1 MHGLFLCN
9 LAKTLL
15 HTPLR
20 SSSKGRC
27 TPASPGTRSLSR
39 ITYLANGI
47 PYSFSKMITI
57 NQVTHNFGKKV
68 LFNKINCVIN
78 AHDRIAL
85 VGSNGSGKTTLLR
98 MLMGELDS
106 DGGSIDKAGYVSVG
120 YLPQDGISV
129 SGKTLF
135 MEAESAFG
143 DILELQKNLEKAE
156 EEMLEM
162 DTSADE
168 YYDLIDLM
176 GEWEQQLEDHEP
188 AKMKS
193 RIERILLGM
202 GFKESD
208 FERDTG
214 EFSGGWQMR
223 IALAKLLLQNPSL
236 IILDEPTNHLDIVS
250 QHWVEQYLKHYQG
263 ALIVIS
269 HDRAFLDEV
278 TNRTLELKLGNLS
291 TYKGNYSYY
300 VGESDKRLETLRK
313 AYANQQKEIKEVK
326 DWINRFRSNVKKA
339 SMVQSRIKALEKMDL
354 ITIPRDE
361 KKMFFR
367 FPKSP
372 PASAKVIT
380 ISNLHKAYGDNVIFD
395 GLDLR
400 IDKGDRIAVVGVNG
414 AGKSTLARIMAGTEP
429 YQSGEVEKGINTVLA
444 YFAQSQ
450 AEELDPNNSVLEE
463 VEKAAIGNDD
473 ANPRGALGALLFSGD
488 EALKK
493 TSVLSGGEKNR
504 VALAKMLMHPANCM
518 VLDEPTN
525 HLDIKSK
532 EVLQEAINLYEGT
545 VILVSHDRAFL
556 DGVVN
561 KVLEVSPGSTRM
573 LTCNVSEYIERLEE
587 ETAKKM
593 NS

>member
-1 MHGLFLCN
+1 
-9 LAKTLL
+9 
-15 HTPLR
+15 
-20 SSSKGRC
+20 
-27 TPASPGTRSLSR
+27 
-39 ITYLANGI
+39 
-47 PYSFSKMITI
+47 MITI

-450 AEELDPNNSVLEE
+450 ADELDPNNSVLEE

>member
-1 MHGLFLCN
+1 
-9 LAKTLL
+9 
-15 HTPLR
+15 
-20 SSSKGRC
+20 
-27 TPASPGTRSLSR
+27 
-39 ITYLANGI
+39 
-47 PYSFSKMITI
+47 MITI

-106 DGGSIDKAGYVSVG
+106 DGGSVDKAGYVSVG

-135 MEAESAFG
+135 AEAESAFG

-291 TYKGNYSYY
+291 TFKGNYSYY

-380 ISNLHKAYGDNVIFD
+380 INNLHKAYGDNVIFD

-429 YQSGEVEKGINTVLA
+429 YQSGEVEKGINTVLG

-450 AEELDPNNSVLEE
+450 ADELDPNNSVLEE

-525 HLDIKSK
+525 HLDMKSK

-573 LTCNVSEYIERLEE
+573 LTCNVSEYIERLEQ
-587 ETAKKM
+587 ETAEKL
-593 NS
+593 NR

>member
-1 MHGLFLCN
+1 
-9 LAKTLL
+9 
-15 HTPLR
+15 
-20 SSSKGRC
+20 
-27 TPASPGTRSLSR
+27 
-39 ITYLANGI
+39 
-47 PYSFSKMITI
+47 MITI

-135 MEAESAFG
+135 AEAESAFG

-168 YYDLIDLM
+168 YYDLIDLL

-202 GFKESD
+202 GFNESD

-278 TNRTLELKLGNLS
+278 TNRTLELKLGNL
-291 TYKGNYSYY
+291 TTFKGNYSYY
-300 VGESDKRLETLRK
+300 VGESDKRLEALRK

-339 SMVQSRIKALEKMDL
+339 SMVQSRIKTLEKMEL
-354 ITIPRDE
+354 ISIPRDE

-380 ISNLHKAYGDNVIFD
+380 ISDLHKAYGDNVIFD

-429 YQSGEVEKGINTVLA
+429 YQSGEVEKGINTVLG

-450 AEELDPNNSVLEE
+450 ADELDPNNSVLEE
-463 VEKAAIGNDD
+463 VEKAAVGNDD

-573 LTCNVSEYIERLEE
+573 LTCNVSEYIQRLEQ
-587 ETAKKM
+587 ETAEKLDG
-593 NS
+593 

>member
-1 MHGLFLCN
+1 
-9 LAKTLL
+9 
-15 HTPLR
+15 
-20 SSSKGRC
+20 
-27 TPASPGTRSLSR
+27 
-39 ITYLANGI
+39 
-47 PYSFSKMITI
+47 MITI

-106 DGGSIDKAGYVSVG
+106 DGGTVDKASYVSVG

-129 SGKTLF
+129 SGKTLYG
-135 MEAESAFG
+135 EAESAFG

-168 YYDLIDLM
+168 YYNLIDLM

-202 GFKESD
+202 GFSEGD

-278 TNRTLELKLGNLS
+278 TNRTLELKLGNLT

-339 SMVQSRIKALEKMDL
+339 SMVQSRIKALEKIEL

-380 ISNLHKAYGDNVIFD
+380 ISGLHKAYGDNIIFD

-429 YQSGEVEKGINTVLA
+429 FQSGEVEKGINTVLG

-450 AEELDPNNSVLEE
+450 ADELDPNNSVLDE

-518 VLDEPTN
+518 ILDEPTN

-573 LTCNVSEYIERLEE
+573 LTCNVSEYIERLEQ
-587 ETAKKM
+587 ETAEKLDR
-593 NS
+593 

>member
-1 MHGLFLCN
+1 
-9 LAKTLL
+9 
-15 HTPLR
+15 
-20 SSSKGRC
+20 
-27 TPASPGTRSLSR
+27 
-39 ITYLANGI
+39 
-47 PYSFSKMITI
+47 MITI

-106 DGGSIDKAGYVSVG
+106 DGGSVDKAGYVSVG

-135 MEAESAFG
+135 AEAESAFG

-291 TYKGNYSYY
+291 TFKGNYSYY

-380 ISNLHKAYGDNVIFD
+380 INNLHKAYGDNVIFD

-429 YQSGEVEKGINTVLA
+429 YQSGEVEKGINTVLG

-450 AEELDPNNSVLEE
+450 ADELDPNNSVLEE

-573 LTCNVSEYIERLEE
+573 LTCNVSEYIDRLEQ
-587 ETAKKM
+587 ETAEKL
-593 NS
+593 NR

>member
-1 MHGLFLCN
+1 MPRPRRKSSWAFSLQLISSIVS
-9 LAKTLL
+9 
-15 HTPLR
+15 LR
-20 SSSKGRC
+20 
-27 TPASPGTRSLSR
+27 AYLS
-39 ITYLANGI
+39 Y
-47 PYSFSKMITI
+47 MITI

-106 DGGSIDKAGYVSVG
+106 DGGSVDKAGYVSVG

-135 MEAESAFG
+135 AEAESAFG

-202 GFKESD
+202 GFNESD

-278 TNRTLELKLGNLS
+278 TNRTLELKLGNL
-291 TYKGNYSYY
+291 TTFKGNYSYY

-339 SMVQSRIKALEKMDL
+339 SMVQSRIKALEKMEL
-354 ITIPRDE
+354 ISIPRDE

-380 ISNLHKAYGDNVIFD
+380 ISDLHKAYGDNVIFD

-429 YQSGEVEKGINTVLA
+429 FQSGKVEKGINTVLG

-450 AEELDPNNSVLEE
+450 ADELDPNNSVLEE

-573 LTCNVSEYIERLEE
+573 LTCNVSEYIQRLEQETE
-587 ETAKKM
+587 EKLDG
-593 NS
+593 

>member
-1 MHGLFLCN
+1 
-9 LAKTLL
+9 
-15 HTPLR
+15 
-20 SSSKGRC
+20 
-27 TPASPGTRSLSR
+27 
-39 ITYLANGI
+39 
-47 PYSFSKMITI
+47 
-57 NQVTHNFGKKV
+57 
-68 LFNKINCVIN
+68 
-78 AHDRIAL
+78 
-85 VGSNGSGKTTLLR
+85 
-98 MLMGELDS
+98 
-106 DGGSIDKAGYVSVG
+106 
-120 YLPQDGISV
+120 
-129 SGKTLF
+129 

-429 YQSGEVEKGINTVLA
+429 HQSGEVEKGINTVLA

>member
-1 MHGLFLCN
+1 
-9 LAKTLL
+9 
-15 HTPLR
+15 
-20 SSSKGRC
+20 
-27 TPASPGTRSLSR
+27 
-39 ITYLANGI
+39 
-47 PYSFSKMITI
+47 MITI

-106 DGGSIDKAGYVSVG
+106 DGGSVDKAGYVSVG

-135 MEAESAFG
+135 AEAESAFG

-202 GFKESD
+202 GFNESD

-278 TNRTLELKLGNLS
+278 TNRTLELKLGNL
-291 TYKGNYSYY
+291 TTFKGNYTYY

-339 SMVQSRIKALEKMDL
+339 SMVQSRIKALEKMEL
-354 ITIPRDE
+354 ISIPRDE

-380 ISNLHKAYGDNVIFD
+380 ISDLHKAYGDNVIFD

-429 YQSGEVEKGINTVLA
+429 YQSGEVEKGINTVLG

-450 AEELDPNNSVLEE
+450 ADELDPNNSVLEE
-463 VEKAAIGNDD
+463 VEKAAVGNDD

-573 LTCNVSEYIERLEE
+573 LTCNVSEYIQRLEQETAERLDG
-587 ETAKKM
+587 
-593 NS
+593 

>member
-1 MHGLFLCN
+1 
-9 LAKTLL
+9 
-15 HTPLR
+15 
-20 SSSKGRC
+20 
-27 TPASPGTRSLSR
+27 
-39 ITYLANGI
+39 
-47 PYSFSKMITI
+47 MITI
-57 NQVTHNFGKKV
+57 NQVSHNFGKKV
-68 LFNKINCVIN
+68 LFNQIN
-78 AHDRIAL
+78 AVIGLHDRIAL

-98 MLMGELDS
+98 MLMGELEPES
-106 DGGSIDKAGYVSVG
+106 GTIDKPEYASVG

-135 MEAESAFG
+135 AEAESAFG
-143 DILELQKNLEKAE
+143 DTLELQKKIEQAE
-156 EEMLEM
+156 ADMLEM
-162 DTSADE
+162 DTSEEA
-168 YYDLIDLM
+168 YYDLIDQI
-176 GEWEQQLEDHEP
+176 GEWEQQLENFEP
-188 AKMKS
+188 QKMKS

-202 GFKESD
+202 GFAEQD

-250 QHWVEQYLKHYQG
+250 QHWVENYLKHYQG

-278 TNRTLELKLGNLS
+278 TNRTFELKLGNLNNF
-291 TYKGNYSYY
+291 KGNYSFYIT
-300 VGESDKRLETLRK
+300 ESKKQLEVLRK
-313 AYANQQKEIKEVK
+313 AYANQQKEIKETK
-326 DWINRFRSNVKKA
+326 EWIARFRSNVKKA
-339 SMVQSRIKALEKMDL
+339 SMVQSRIKALEKIEL
-354 ITIPRDE
+354 IKIPREE
-361 KKMFFR
+361 KKIFFR
-367 FPKSP
+367 FPQPP

-380 ISNLHKAYGDNVIFD
+380 ITDLHKAYGDKVIFN
-395 GLDLR
+395 GLNLR

-429 YQSGEVEKGINTVLA
+429 YQSGTIEKGINTVIG

-450 AEELDPNNSVLEE
+450 ADELDPNKTILEE
-463 VEKAAIGNDD
+463 VEAAAMGNSD

-488 EALKK
+488 EVLKK
-493 TSVLSGGEKNR
+493 TDVLSGGEKNR
-504 VALAKMLMHPANCM
+504 VALAKMLMQPSNCM

-532 EVLQEAINLYEGT
+532 EVLQEAINLFDGT

-573 LTCNVSEYIERLEE
+573 LTCNVSEYIERLEQ
-587 ETAKKM
+587 ETAEKLG
-593 NS
+593 N

>member
-1 MHGLFLCN
+1 
-9 LAKTLL
+9 
-15 HTPLR
+15 
-20 SSSKGRC
+20 
-27 TPASPGTRSLSR
+27 
-39 ITYLANGI
+39 
-47 PYSFSKMITI
+47 MIII

-78 AHDRIAL
+78 PHDRIAL

-98 MLMGELDS
+98 MLMGELESDS
-106 DGGSIDKAGYVSVG
+106 GSIDKAGYVSVG

-129 SGKTLF
+129 SGQTLYA
-135 MEAESAFG
+135 EAECAFG

-156 EEMLEM
+156 EQMVEM

-202 GFKESD
+202 GFNESD

-278 TNRTLELKLGNLS
+278 TNRTLELKLGNL
-291 TYKGNYSYY
+291 TTFKGNYSYY

-313 AYANQQKEIKEVK
+313 AYAKQQKEIKEVK
-326 DWINRFRSNVKKA
+326 DWITRFRSNVKKA
-339 SMVQSRIKALEKMDL
+339 SMVQSRIKALEKMEL
-354 ITIPRDE
+354 ISIPRDE

-380 ISNLHKAYGDNVIFD
+380 ISDLHKAYGDNVIFD

-400 IDKGDRIAVVGVNG
+400 INKGDRIAVVGVNG
-414 AGKSTLARIMAGTEP
+414 AGKSTLARIIAGTEP
-429 YQSGEVEKGINTVLA
+429 YQSGEVEKGINTVLG

-450 AEELDPNNSVLEE
+450 ADELDPNNSVLEE

-573 LTCNVSEYIERLEE
+573 LTCNVSEYIQRLEQ
-587 ETAKKM
+587 ETAEKL
-593 NS
+593 NG

>member
-1 MHGLFLCN
+1 MRAN
-9 LAKTLL
+9 L
-15 HTPLR
+15 
-20 SSSKGRC
+20 S
-27 TPASPGTRSLSR
+27 
-39 ITYLANGI
+39 Y
-47 PYSFSKMITI
+47 MITI

-106 DGGSIDKAGYVSVG
+106 DGGTVDKAGYVSVG

-135 MEAESAFG
+135 GEAESAFG

-202 GFKESD
+202 GFSEGD

-278 TNRTLELKLGNLS
+278 TNRTLELKLGNL
-291 TYKGNYSYY
+291 TTFKGNYSYY

-339 SMVQSRIKALEKMDL
+339 SMVQSRIKALEKIEL

-380 ISNLHKAYGDNVIFD
+380 ISGLHKAYGDNIIFD

-429 YQSGEVEKGINTVLA
+429 FQSGEVEKGINTVLG

-450 AEELDPNNSVLEE
+450 ADELDPNNSVLDE

-573 LTCNVSEYIERLEE
+573 LTCNVSEYIERLEQ
-587 ETAKKM
+587 ETAEKLDR
-593 NS
+593 

>member
-1 MHGLFLCN
+1 
-9 LAKTLL
+9 
-15 HTPLR
+15 
-20 SSSKGRC
+20 
-27 TPASPGTRSLSR
+27 
-39 ITYLANGI
+39 
-47 PYSFSKMITI
+47 MITI

-106 DGGSIDKAGYVSVG
+106 DGGTVDKAGYVSVG

-129 SGKTLF
+129 SGKTLYG
-135 MEAESAFG
+135 EAESAFG

-156 EEMLEM
+156 EEMLVM

-168 YYDLIDLM
+168 YYDLIDLV

-202 GFKESD
+202 GFSEGD

-223 IALAKLLLQNPSL
+223 IALAKLLLKNPSL

-278 TNRTLELKLGNLS
+278 TNRTLELKLGNL
-291 TYKGNYSYY
+291 TTFKGNYSYY

-339 SMVQSRIKALEKMDL
+339 SMVQSRIKALEKIEL

-380 ISNLHKAYGDNVIFD
+380 ISGLHKAYGDNVIFD

-429 YQSGEVEKGINTVLA
+429 FQSGEVEKGINTVLG

-450 AEELDPNNSVLEE
+450 ADELDPNNSVLDE

-573 LTCNVSEYIERLEE
+573 LTCNVSEYIERLEQ
-587 ETAKKM
+587 ETAEKLDG
-593 NS
+593 

>member
-1 MHGLFLCN
+1 
-9 LAKTLL
+9 
-15 HTPLR
+15 
-20 SSSKGRC
+20 
-27 TPASPGTRSLSR
+27 
-39 ITYLANGI
+39 
-47 PYSFSKMITI
+47 MITI
-57 NQVTHNFGKKV
+57 NQISHHFGKKT
-68 LFNKINCVIN
+68 LFNKINTVIG
-78 AHDRIAL
+78 ARDRIAL

-98 MLMGELDS
+98 MFMGELEPES
-106 DGGSIDKAGYVSVG
+106 GSVDKPDYVSIG

-129 SGKTLF
+129 SGNTLF
-135 MEAESAFG
+135 KEAESAFG
-143 DILELQKNLEKAE
+143 DVLELKKKIDQAE
-156 EEMLEM
+156 EQMAEM
-162 DTSADE
+162 DTSEDA
-168 YYDLIDLM
+168 YYDLIDQM

-188 AKMKS
+188 HKMKS
-193 RIERILLGM
+193 RVERILMGM
-202 GFKESD
+202 GFKASD
-208 FERDTG
+208 FDRDTG

-236 IILDEPTNHLDIVS
+236 IILDEPTNHLDIIS

-278 TNRTLELKLGNLS
+278 TDRTLELKMGDLNS
-291 TYKGNYSYY
+291 FKGNYSYY
-300 VGESDKRLETLRK
+300 VTETDKRLEILRK
-313 AYANQQKEIKEVK
+313 SYANQQKEIKEIK
-326 DWINRFRSNVKKA
+326 EWITRFRSNVKKA
-339 SMVQSRIKALEKMDL
+339 SMVQSRIKSLNKMEL

-372 PASAKVIT
+372 PASSKVIT
-380 ISNLHKAYGDNVIFD
+380 ITGLEKAYGDNVIFD

-414 AGKSTLARIMAGTEP
+414 AGKSTLARIMAGIEP
-429 YQSGEVEKGINTVLA
+429 YQGGTVELGINTVLG

-450 AEELDPNNSVLEE
+450 AEELNPANTVLEE
-463 VEKAAIGNDD
+463 VETAAIGNDD

-518 VLDEPTN
+518 ILDEPTN

-545 VILVSHDRAFL
+545 VILVSHDRSFL

-573 LTCNVSEYIERLEE
+573 LTCNVSEYIERIEQEAAEKLDQ
-587 ETAKKM
+587 
-593 NS
+593 

>member
-1 MHGLFLCN
+1 
-9 LAKTLL
+9 
-15 HTPLR
+15 
-20 SSSKGRC
+20 
-27 TPASPGTRSLSR
+27 
-39 ITYLANGI
+39 
-47 PYSFSKMITI
+47 MITI
-57 NQVTHNFGKKV
+57 NQISHHFGKKT
-68 LFNKINCVIN
+68 LFNKINTVIG
-78 AHDRIAL
+78 ARDRIAL
-85 VGSNGSGKTTLLR
+85 IGSNGSGKTTLLR
-98 MLMGELDS
+98 MFMGELEAES
-106 DGGSIDKAGYVSVG
+106 GSVDKPDYVSIG

-135 MEAESAFG
+135 KEAESAFG
-143 DILELQKNLEKAE
+143 DVLELKKKIDQAE
-156 EEMLEM
+156 EQMVEM
-162 DTSADE
+162 DTSEDA
-168 YYDLIDLM
+168 YYDLIDQM

-188 AKMKS
+188 HKMKS
-193 RIERILLGM
+193 RVERILMGM
-202 GFKESD
+202 GFKASD

-236 IILDEPTNHLDIVS
+236 IILDEPTNHLDILS

-278 TNRTLELKLGNLS
+278 TDRTLELRQGDLNS
-291 TYKGNYSYY
+291 FKGNYSYY
-300 VGESDKRLETLRK
+300 VTETDKRLEILRK
-313 AYANQQKEIKEVK
+313 AYANQQKEIKEIK
-326 DWINRFRSNVKKA
+326 DWITRFRSNVKKA
-339 SMVQSRIKALEKMDL
+339 SMVQSRIKSLNKMEL
-354 ITIPRDE
+354 VTIPRDE

-380 ISNLHKAYGDNVIFD
+380 ITGLEKAYGDNVIFD

-414 AGKSTLARIMAGTEP
+414 AGKSTLARIMAGIEP
-429 YQSGEVEKGINTVLA
+429 YQGGTVELGINTVLG

-450 AEELDPNNSVLEE
+450 AEELNPANTVLEE
-463 VEKAAIGNDD
+463 VETAAIGNDD

-518 VLDEPTN
+518 ILDEPTN

-532 EVLQEAINLYEGT
+532 EVLQEAINLFEGT
-545 VILVSHDRAFL
+545 VILVSHDRSFL

-573 LTCNVSEYIERLEE
+573 LTCNVSEYIERIEQEAAEKLD
-587 ETAKKM
+587 K
-593 NS
+593 

>member
-1 MHGLFLCN
+1 
-9 LAKTLL
+9 
-15 HTPLR
+15 
-20 SSSKGRC
+20 
-27 TPASPGTRSLSR
+27 
-39 ITYLANGI
+39 
-47 PYSFSKMITI
+47 MITI

-106 DGGSIDKAGYVSVG
+106 DGGSVDKAGYVSVG

-135 MEAESAFG
+135 AEAESAFG
-143 DILELQKNLEKAE
+143 DILKLQKNLEKAE

-202 GFKESD
+202 GFNESD

-278 TNRTLELKLGNLS
+278 TNRTLELKLGNL
-291 TYKGNYSYY
+291 TTFKGNYSYY
-300 VGESDKRLETLRK
+300 VDESDKRLETLRK

-339 SMVQSRIKALEKMDL
+339 SMVQSRIKALEKMEL
-354 ITIPRDE
+354 ISIPRDE

-380 ISNLHKAYGDNVIFD
+380 ISGLHKAYGDNVIFD

-429 YQSGEVEKGINTVLA
+429 YQSGEVEKGINTVLG

-450 AEELDPNNSVLEE
+450 ADELDPNNSVLEE
-463 VEKAAIGNDD
+463 VEKAAVGNDD

-573 LTCNVSEYIERLEE
+573 LTCNVSEYIQRLEQ
-587 ETAKKM
+587 ETAEKLDV
-593 NS
+593 

>member
-1 MHGLFLCN
+1 MSSWAFSLQLISSIVS
-9 LAKTLL
+9 
-15 HTPLR
+15 LR
-20 SSSKGRC
+20 
-27 TPASPGTRSLSR
+27 AYLS
-39 ITYLANGI
+39 N
-47 PYSFSKMITI
+47 MITI

-106 DGGSIDKAGYVSVG
+106 DGGSVDKAGYVSVG

-135 MEAESAFG
+135 AEAESAFS
-143 DILELQKNLEKAE
+143 DILGLQKNLEKAE

-278 TNRTLELKLGNLS
+278 TNRTLELKLGNL
-291 TYKGNYSYY
+291 TTFKGNYSYY
-300 VGESDKRLETLRK
+300 VSERDKRLETLRK

-339 SMVQSRIKALEKMDL
+339 SMVQSRIKALEKMEL
-354 ITIPRDE
+354 ISIPRDE

-380 ISNLHKAYGDNVIFD
+380 ISDLHKAYGDNVIFD

-414 AGKSTLARIMAGTEP
+414 AGKSTLARIIAGTEP
-429 YQSGEVEKGINTVLA
+429 FQSGEVEKGINTVLG

-450 AEELDPNNSVLEE
+450 ADELDPNNSVLEE

-504 VALAKMLMHPANCM
+504 VALAKMLMHPSNCM

-573 LTCNVSEYIERLEE
+573 LTCNVSEYIQRLEQE
-587 ETAKKM
+587 KAEM
-593 NS
+593 LDG

>member
-1 MHGLFLCN
+1 
-9 LAKTLL
+9 
-15 HTPLR
+15 
-20 SSSKGRC
+20 
-27 TPASPGTRSLSR
+27 
-39 ITYLANGI
+39 
-47 PYSFSKMITI
+47 MITI
-57 NQVTHNFGKKV
+57 NQVTHNFGKKT
-68 LFNKINCVIN
+68 LYKSINGVIG
-78 AHDRIAL
+78 ARDRIAL
-85 VGSNGSGKTTLLR
+85 VGSNGTGKTTLLR
-98 MLMGELDS
+98 MIMGEIES
-106 DGGSIDKAGYVSVG
+106 DAGSFDRPDYVTIG

-129 SGKTLF
+129 SGRTLYQ
-135 MEAESAFG
+135 EAESAFG
-143 DILELQKNLEKAE
+143 DVLELQSKIDQADEQ
-156 EEMLEM
+156 MLEM
-162 DTSADE
+162 DTSSEE
-168 YYDLIDLM
+168 YYDLIDAV
-176 GEWEQQLEDHEP
+176 GEWEQKLEEFEP
-188 AKMKS
+188 QKMKS

-202 GFKESD
+202 GFKTSD
-208 FERDTG
+208 MVRDTG

-278 TNRTLELKLGNLS
+278 TNRTFELKLGNLNIF
-291 TYKGNYSYY
+291 KGNYSFYTK
-300 VGESDKRLETLRK
+300 ESEKQLETLRK
-313 AYANQQKEIKEVK
+313 AYANQQKEIREIK

-361 KKMFFR
+361 KKIFFR
-367 FPKSP
+367 FPAP
-372 PASAKVIT
+372 PPSSAKVIT
-380 ISNLHKAYGDNVIFD
+380 INNLHKAYDDNVIFK
-395 GLDLR
+395 GLNLR

-429 YQSGEVEKGINTVLA
+429 FQEGEVEKGLNTVIS

-450 AEELDPNNSVLEE
+450 AEELDPKNTVLEE
-463 VEKAAIGNDD
+463 VEKAAINNKD

-504 VALAKMLMHPANCM
+504 VALAKMLMKPGNCLI
-518 VLDEPTN
+518 LDEPTN

-532 EVLQEAINLYEGT
+532 EVLQDAINAFEGT
-545 VILVSHDRAFL
+545 VILVSHDRSFL

-573 LTCNVSEYIERLEE
+573 LTCNVSEYVARLESE
-587 ETAKKM
+587 MEA
-593 NS
+593 NAN

>member
-1 MHGLFLCN
+1 
-9 LAKTLL
+9 
-15 HTPLR
+15 
-20 SSSKGRC
+20 
-27 TPASPGTRSLSR
+27 
-39 ITYLANGI
+39 
-47 PYSFSKMITI
+47 MITI
-57 NQVTHNFGKKV
+57 NQISHHFGKKT
-68 LFNKINCVIN
+68 LFNKINTVIG
-78 AHDRIAL
+78 ARDRIAL

-98 MLMGELDS
+98 MFMGELEPES
-106 DGGSIDKAGYVSVG
+106 GSIDKPDYVSIG

-135 MEAESAFG
+135 QEAESAFG
-143 DILELQKNLEKAE
+143 DVLELQKKIDQAE
-156 EEMLEM
+156 EDMLEM
-162 DTSADE
+162 DTSEDA
-168 YYDLIDLM
+168 YYDLIDQM

-188 AKMKS
+188 HKMKS
-193 RIERILLGM
+193 RVERILMGM
-202 GFKESD
+202 GFKATD
-208 FERDTG
+208 FDRDTG

-236 IILDEPTNHLDIVS
+236 IILDEPTNHLDIIS

-278 TNRTLELKLGNLS
+278 TDRTLELKLGDLNS
-291 TYKGNYSYY
+291 FKGNYSYY
-300 VGESDKRLETLRK
+300 VTETDKRLEILRK

-326 DWINRFRSNVKKA
+326 DWITRFRSNVKKA
-339 SMVQSRIKALEKMDL
+339 SMVQSRIKSLNKMEL

-372 PASAKVIT
+372 PASAKVINIT
-380 ISNLHKAYGDNVIFD
+380 GLKKAYGDNVIFD

-414 AGKSTLARIMAGTEP
+414 AGKSTLARIMAGIEP
-429 YQSGEVEKGINTVLA
+429 YQGGTVELGINTVLG

-450 AEELDPNNSVLEE
+450 AEELNPANTVLEE
-463 VEKAAIGNDD
+463 VETAAIGNDD

-518 VLDEPTN
+518 ILDEPTN

-532 EVLQEAINLYEGT
+532 EVLQEAINLFEGT
-545 VILVSHDRAFL
+545 VILVSHDRSFL

-573 LTCNVSEYIERLEE
+573 LTCNVSEYIERIEQEANEQLG
-587 ETAKKM
+587 K
-593 NS
+593 

>member
-1 MHGLFLCN
+1 
-9 LAKTLL
+9 
-15 HTPLR
+15 
-20 SSSKGRC
+20 
-27 TPASPGTRSLSR
+27 
-39 ITYLANGI
+39 
-47 PYSFSKMITI
+47 MITI
-57 NQVTHNFGKKV
+57 NQVTHSFGKKV

-78 AHDRIAL
+78 PHDRIAL

-98 MLMGELDS
+98 MLMGELES

-129 SGKTLF
+129 SGQTLF
-135 MEAESAFG
+135 AEAECAFG
-143 DILELQKNLEKAE
+143 DILELQKNLDKAE
-156 EEMLEM
+156 EQMLEM
-162 DTSADE
+162 DTSTDE

-188 AKMKS
+188 NKMKS

-202 GFKESD
+202 GFNESD

-278 TNRTLELKLGNLS
+278 TNRTLELKLGNL
-291 TYKGNYSYY
+291 TTFKGNYSYY
-300 VGESDKRLETLRK
+300 IGETDKRLETLRK

-339 SMVQSRIKALEKMDL
+339 SMVQSRIKALEKMEL
-354 ITIPRDE
+354 ISIPRDE

-380 ISNLHKAYGDNVIFD
+380 ISDLHKAYGDNVIFD

-400 IDKGDRIAVVGVNG
+400 IDKGDRIAVVGING

-429 YQSGEVEKGINTVLA
+429 YQSGEVEKGINTVLG

-450 AEELDPNNSVLEE
+450 ADELDPNNSVLEE

-518 VLDEPTN
+518 ILDEPTN

-573 LTCNVSEYIERLEE
+573 LTCNVSEYIQRLEQ
-587 ETAKKM
+587 ETAEKLRG
-593 NS
+593 

>member
-1 MHGLFLCN
+1 
-9 LAKTLL
+9 
-15 HTPLR
+15 
-20 SSSKGRC
+20 
-27 TPASPGTRSLSR
+27 
-39 ITYLANGI
+39 
-47 PYSFSKMITI
+47 MITI

-106 DGGSIDKAGYVSVG
+106 DGGTVDKAGYVSVG

-135 MEAESAFG
+135 GEAESAFG

-202 GFKESD
+202 GFSEGD
-208 FERDTG
+208 FVRDTG

-278 TNRTLELKLGNLS
+278 TNRTLELKLGNL
-291 TYKGNYSYY
+291 TTFKGNYSYY

-339 SMVQSRIKALEKMDL
+339 SMVQSRIKALEKIEL
-354 ITIPRDE
+354 ISIPRDE

-380 ISNLHKAYGDNVIFD
+380 ISDLHKAYGDNVIFD

-429 YQSGEVEKGINTVLA
+429 FQSGEVEKGINTVLG

-450 AEELDPNNSVLEE
+450 ADELDPNNSVLEE

-573 LTCNVSEYIERLEE
+573 LTCNVSEYIERLEQ
-587 ETAKKM
+587 ETAEKLDG
-593 NS
+593 